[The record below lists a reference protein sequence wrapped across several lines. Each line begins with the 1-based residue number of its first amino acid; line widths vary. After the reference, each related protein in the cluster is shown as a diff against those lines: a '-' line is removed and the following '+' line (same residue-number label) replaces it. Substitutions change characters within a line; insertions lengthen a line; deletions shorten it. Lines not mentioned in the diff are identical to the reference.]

1 LEEKPPTVAV
11 TVALAAPP
19 ETSTVAG
26 TVTIPELLD
35 NAMAAPPVPAALD
48 KVTEQVALDPG
59 FRMLEEH
66 ESELTTVRVVS
77 AMDAVAELPPY
88 PAVSVAV

>member
-1 LEEKPPTVAV
+1 VKLALVAP
-11 TVALAAPP
+11 A
-19 ETSTVAG
+19 ETRTVAG
-26 TVTIPELLD
+26 TVTTPELLD
-35 NAMAAPPVPAALD
+35 SAMVAPPVPAALD
-48 KVTEQVALDPG
+48 KFNEQVMVDPG
-59 FRMLEEH
+59 FRLLAGQ